1 MRVSEGVSVCERERV
16 RKRERERERERER
29 DYVRHEIVKFCE
41 LAQIQI
47 KASIQT
53 KSMHLAYL

>member
-1 MRVSEGVSVCERERV
+1 MCERESE
-16 RKRERERERERER
+16 RKRERER

-53 KSMHLAYL
+53 KSVHLAYL